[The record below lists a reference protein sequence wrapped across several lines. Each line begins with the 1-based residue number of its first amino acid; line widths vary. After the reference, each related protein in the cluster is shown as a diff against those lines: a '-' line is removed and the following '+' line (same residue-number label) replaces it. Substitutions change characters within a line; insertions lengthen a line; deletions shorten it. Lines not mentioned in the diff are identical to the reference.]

1 MDSNIM
7 LYAITFALMTAFYLL
22 YMRDKEE
29 RFHGVPPLVF
39 KGLATACAAAL
50 AFVGAAR
57 SGLAADYMIAAGLTV
72 CVAADVI
79 LGLRFTWGMAAFALG
94 HACYCAAYVL
104 TAPPALPGM
113 IVFLTLAGFCVA
125 IYPSLKHHAKQ
136 RRAVQYLA
144 YALVLCVMLALA
156 IPQRPLLLLG
166 AFLFVLSDGMLAYR
180 MARRNKNRAYDYA
193 CLACYYL
200 AQYLIALSLFIR

>member
-1 MDSNIM
+1 MDRSVLI
-7 LYAITFALMTAFYLL
+7 YIVTFALMTAFYFL
-22 YMRDKEE
+22 YMDDKRK
-29 RFHGVPPLVF
+29 RFPGVPPLVF
-39 KGLATACAAAL
+39 KGLATACAAAM

-57 SGLAADYMIAAGLTV
+57 SGLTADYLLAVGLTV

-79 LGLRFTWGMAAFALG
+79 LGIRFTWGMAAFALG
-94 HACYCAAYVL
+94 LVFYCAAYVL
-104 TAPPALPGM
+104 TAPPTLPAL

-136 RRAVQYLA
+136 RRASQYLA

-166 AFLFVLSDGMLAYR
+166 AFLFVASDGMLAYR
-180 MARRNKNRAYDYA
+180 MARRNKSTLYDYA
-193 CLACYYL
+193 CLACYYI
-200 AQYLIALSLFIR
+200 AQYLIALSVFIR